1 MLLKNCN
8 IIFLDK
14 IEKGSLLIENG
25 IIKEINPSETNDS
38 NSIDCNGLYVS
49 PGFVDVHIHGA
60 GGYDTMDGTFEA
72 INEIA
77 KTICK
82 YGTTSFTPTTMTMS
96 TNDILKSMTSI
107 KKAKLEGTDGA
118 IVLGAHLEGPF
129 ISPSAIGAQNPN
141 FLIAPSFENFKS
153 MTGDAMDSVVSITM
167 APEVAGAKE
176 LASQL
181 TDMGIRCSIGHTKA
195 TYEEAIEGIKCG
207 FCHSTHL
214 FNAMTGFTHREP
226 GVVGATFESDITTE
240 TISDG
245 IHISYP
251 SLRIAYKQKGIDKTL
266 LVTDAMC
273 ACGMPDGTYALGG
286 QPVTVKNGAARL
298 ENGAL
303 AGSVLTLNKAVKN
316 ILDNSEYQLYEI
328 IKMASY
334 NGAKFCKVDDKKG
347 QIKENFDADL
357 VIFDENI
364 DVKMTIVGGKIVYNN
379 FQI

>member
-60 GGYDTMDGTFEA
+60 GGHDTMDGTFEA
-72 INEIA
+72 INEIS

-96 TNDILKSMTSI
+96 ANDILKSMTSI

-286 QPVTVKNGAARL
+286 QPVIVKNGAARL

-316 ILDNSEYQLYEI
+316 ILDNSEYKLYEI

-364 DVKMTIVGGKIVYNN
+364 DVKITIVGGKIVYNN
-379 FQI
+379 F

>member
-8 IIFLDK
+8 IILLDK
-14 IEKGSLLIENG
+14 IEKGSILIEND
-25 IIKEINPSETNDS
+25 IIKEINPSEIPETKVV
-38 NSIDCNGLYVS
+38 DCKGLFVS
-49 PGFVDVHIHGA
+49 PGFIDVHIHGA
-60 GGYDTMDGTFEA
+60 GGHDTMDGTFEA
-72 INEIA
+72 INEIS

-82 YGTTSFTPTTMTMS
+82 YGTTSFTPTTMTMPAD
-96 TNDILKSMTSI
+96 DILKSMLSI

-141 FLIAPSFENFKS
+141 YLIPPSYENFKS
-153 MTGDAMDSVVSITM
+153 MTGDAIDSVISITM

-176 LASQL
+176 LASIL
-181 TDMGIRCSIGHTKA
+181 SSKGIRCSIGHTKA
-195 TYEEAIEGIKCG
+195 TYEEAIDGIKCG
-207 FCHSTHL
+207 FCHSTHI
-214 FNAMTGFTHREP
+214 FNAMTGFSHREP
-226 GVVGATFESDITTE
+226 GVVGATFDSYITTE

-251 SLRIAYKQKGIDKTL
+251 SLRIAYKQKGTDKTL

-286 QPVTVKNGAARL
+286 QPVIVKNGAARL

-303 AGSVLTLNKAVKN
+303 AGSILTLNKAIKN
-316 ILDNSEYQLYEI
+316 IYDNTDYPLYEI
-328 IKMASY
+328 VKMASH
-334 NGAKFCKVDDKKG
+334 NCAKYCRIDDRKG

-357 VIFDENI
+357 TIFDENI
-364 DVKMTIVGGKIVYNN
+364 DVKMTIIGGKIVYNN
-379 FQI
+379 L

>member
-8 IIFLDK
+8 IVFLDR

-25 IIKEINPSETNDS
+25 IIKEINPSELNFQNT
-38 NSIDCNGLYVS
+38 IDCKGLYVS
-49 PGFVDVHIHGA
+49 PGFIDIHIHGA
-60 GGYDTMDGTFEA
+60 GGHDTMDGTFEA
-72 INEIA
+72 INEIS

-96 TNDILKSMTSI
+96 SKDILKSMISI
-107 KKAKLEGTDGA
+107 KKAKVEGTDGA

-129 ISPSAIGAQNPN
+129 ISAKAIGAQNPN
-141 FLIAPSFENFKS
+141 YLISPSYENFKL
-153 MTGDAMDSVVSITM
+153 MTGDAIDAVVSITM
-167 APEVAGAKE
+167 APEVDGAKE
-176 LASQL
+176 LASIL
-181 TDMGIRCSIGHTKA
+181 SSKGIRCSIGHTKA

-226 GVVGATFESDITTE
+226 GVVGATFDTDITTE

-251 SLRIAYKQKGIDKTL
+251 SLRVAYKQKGTDKTL

-273 ACGMPDGTYALGG
+273 ACGMADGKYALGG
-286 QPVTVKNGAARL
+286 QPVIVKGGAARL

-303 AGSVLTLNKAVKN
+303 AGSILTLNKAIKN
-316 ILDNSEYQLYEI
+316 IYDNTDYPLYEI
-328 IKMASY
+328 VKMASY
-334 NGAKFCKVDDKKG
+334 NGAKYCRVDNKKG

-357 VIFDENI
+357 TIFDENI
-364 DVKMTIVGGKIVYNN
+364 DIKMTIIDGKIVYNN
-379 FQI
+379 L

>member
-8 IIFLDK
+8 IVFLDR
-14 IEKGSLLIENG
+14 IEKGSILIEDG
-25 IIKEINPSETNDS
+25 IIKEINPSEINIQNT
-38 NSIDCNGLYVS
+38 IDCKGLYVS
-49 PGFVDVHIHGA
+49 PGFVDIHIHGA
-60 GGYDTMDGTFEA
+60 GGHDTMDGTFES
-72 INEIA
+72 INEIS

-96 TNDILKSMTSI
+96 ADDILKSMISI
-107 KKAKLEGTDGA
+107 KKAKIEGTDGA

-141 FLIAPSFENFKS
+141 YLIAPSYENFEL
-153 MTGDAMDSVVSITM
+153 MTGNAMDAVVSITM
-167 APEVAGAKE
+167 APEVEGAKE
-176 LASQL
+176 LASIL
-181 TDMGIRCSIGHTKA
+181 SSKGIRCSMGHTKA
-195 TYEEAIEGIKCG
+195 TYEQAIDGIKHG

-226 GVVGATFESDITTE
+226 GVVGATFDSDITTE

-251 SLRIAYKQKGIDKTL
+251 SLRVAYKQKGTDKTL

-286 QPVTVKNGAARL
+286 QPVIVKNGAARL

-303 AGSVLTLNKAVKN
+303 AGSILTLNKAVKN
-316 ILDNSEYQLYEI
+316 IYDNTDYPLYEI

-334 NGAKFCKVDDKKG
+334 NGAKYCRVDDRKG

-357 VIFDENI
+357 TIFDENI
-364 DVKMTIVGGKIVYNN
+364 DVKMTIIGGKIVYNN
-379 FQI
+379 L

>member
-60 GGYDTMDGTFEA
+60 GGHDTMDGTFEA
-72 INEIA
+72 INEIS

-153 MTGDAMDSVVSITM
+153 MTGDAIDSVVSITM
-167 APEVAGAKE
+167 APEVSGAKE

-226 GVVGATFESDITTE
+226 GVVGATFDSDITTE

-251 SLRIAYKQKGIDKTL
+251 SLRIAYKQKGTDKTL

-286 QPVTVKNGAARL
+286 QPVIVKNGAARL